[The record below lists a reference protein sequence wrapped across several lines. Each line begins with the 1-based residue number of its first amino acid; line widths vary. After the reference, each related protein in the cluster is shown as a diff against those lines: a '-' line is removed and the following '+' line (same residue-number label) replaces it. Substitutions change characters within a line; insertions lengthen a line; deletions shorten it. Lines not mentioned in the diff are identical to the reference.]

1 MKAAD
6 RFAGQPAAP
15 HLDNALLIAAAD
27 RELSAAEAV
36 AVESHLSIC
45 SACRARFDALAAL
58 SDDVA
63 GIVSAPSASGKLA
76 GRERLAAALAAREQ
90 APADHVFERAMERY
104 GWAIAAAALLAVC
117 VLVFQQKARLTES
130 AGHPAAAHAQMP
142 TIDVN
147 GESFLPLPYSNEDLP
162 LNSSHVVEMQVPLSS
177 LASAG
182 IVLEPGAGAMPGMER
197 TALAD
202 VLVGMDGQPLGVH
215 VLSVD

>member
-6 RFAGQPAAP
+6 RFAGQLAAA
-15 HLDNALLIAAAD
+15 HLDDALLIAAAD
-27 RELSAAEAV
+27 RELSAGEAV
-36 AVESHLSIC
+36 TVESHLSVC
-45 SACRARFDALAAL
+45 PACRVRFDALGTL
-58 SDDVA
+58 SDDLTGV
-63 GIVSAPSASGKLA
+63 VSALPIQGKSAQ
-76 GRERLAAALAAREQ
+76 RERLAATLTAKEQ
-90 APADHVFERAMERY
+90 APADRVFERALERY

-117 VLVFQQKARLTES
+117 ILIFQQKARLTKS
-130 AGHPAAAHAQMP
+130 AGPTVAAHAQMP

-182 IVLEPGAGAMPGMER
+182 IVLESGAGAMPGMER